1 MPLPLTPSQ
10 SPAPDPLC
18 PLRLRLLSHRDG
30 YEQYG
35 HQAVQFSGNMDK
47 DQFEGIGAIYLNGL
61 REWRSISSIIRDE
74 DYPAD
79 HCRDLLSI

>member
-1 MPLPLTPSQ
+1 
-10 SPAPDPLC
+10 
-18 PLRLRLLSHRDG
+18 
-30 YEQYG
+30 
-35 HQAVQFSGNMDK
+35 MDK